1 MKIFYKT
8 VYYVVEA
15 VQNIIAATIM
25 ATITIGLPVVLI
37 YWFINV
43 NILTAFLIT
52 IAGWLGFFLLS
63 AVAHV
68 IGNAHDKG
76 EKLIKEESET
86 KS

>member
-15 VQNIIAATIM
+15 VQNIITATMM
-25 ATITIGLPVVLI
+25 ATLTIGLPVVLM
-37 YWFINV
+37 YWFTNV

-63 AVAHV
+63 TIAHV
-68 IGNAHDKG
+68 ISKAHDKG
-76 EKLIKEESET
+76 ENLIKEESET
-86 KS
+86 ES